1 MKKRAATRT
10 TMIIAIAGLN
20 LAGYSWPL
28 LDPFCPAAEGTAGDR
43 MSARSKTETVVS

>member
-20 LAGYSWPL
+20 LAGYSGPEV
-28 LDPFCPAAEGTAGDR
+28 DPFCPAADGTAGDR
-43 MSARSKTETVVS
+43 MSARSKIETVVN